1 MIWKYYAN
9 KLVPYTKKF
18 WGVLPARV
26 DFLIDVYGV
35 PKNKCGLLVMGADD
49 EKVKEA
55 SLPENKNFIRQKYNI
70 DGSKFLIVTGGKID
84 SSKQQL
90 LLLAE
95 AIYNLKN
102 SNICLLIF
110 GSIEESLKEKLQMY
124 ISNNVKYIGWIDSEK
139 TAIYFAAADLVV
151 FPGRHSVFWEQVV
164 ALGIPMVVKYWE
176 GTQHI
181 DLGGN
186 LKFLYEDSVEEI
198 KNVIEGII
206 SNKSVYK
213 NMWAAAQN
221 EKRKEFLYS
230 NIAKKSIGLC
240 E

>member
-1 MIWKYYAN
+1 
-9 KLVPYTKKF
+9 
-18 WGVLPARV
+18 
-26 DFLIDVYGV
+26 
-35 PKNKCGLLVMGADD
+35 MGADD